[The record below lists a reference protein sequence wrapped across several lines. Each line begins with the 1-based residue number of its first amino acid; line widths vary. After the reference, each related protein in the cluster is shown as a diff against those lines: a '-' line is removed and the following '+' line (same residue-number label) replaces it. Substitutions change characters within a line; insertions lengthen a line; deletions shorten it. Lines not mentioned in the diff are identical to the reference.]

1 MPYCQHCGGEID
13 RLPEVAVAADA
24 IHVDLEI
31 AKIQAERD
39 VAIARLQAR
48 QDAAALEVAE
58 SIAETE
64 ADAQVETA
72 VAVAEIL
79 TAEGEA
85 EAETEG
91 DPIAV
96 EIPEPEPEPAPDNVP
111 PVVETHS
118 EPKAKNNGWWA
129 DYR

>member
-13 RLPEVAVAADA
+13 RLPEVAAAADA
-24 IHVDLEI
+24 VHVDLEI
-31 AKIQAERD
+31 ARINAERD

-64 ADAQVETA
+64 AEAQVETA
-72 VAVAEIL
+72 VAVAEVL
-79 TAEGEA
+79 AAEGEA
-85 EAETEG
+85 EAEEQG

-96 EIPEPEPEPAPDNVP
+96 EIPEPEPEPEPDNMP
-111 PVVETHS
+111 PVVESHD
-118 EPKAKNNGWWA
+118 EPKAKKGGYWSA
-129 DYR
+129 YR